1 MIRGSVG
8 VQVSGSLDFL
18 AILYI
23 RRIVGFEKGLS
34 GLGSIFRFDYDNG
47 EGMSELE
54 KCCQYWK
61 NDLQIG
67 NKIVRIRKGLSV
79 GEIGHVDQDR

>member
-1 MIRGSVG
+1 M
-8 VQVSGSLDFL
+8 
-18 AILYI
+18 
-23 RRIVGFEKGLS
+23 S